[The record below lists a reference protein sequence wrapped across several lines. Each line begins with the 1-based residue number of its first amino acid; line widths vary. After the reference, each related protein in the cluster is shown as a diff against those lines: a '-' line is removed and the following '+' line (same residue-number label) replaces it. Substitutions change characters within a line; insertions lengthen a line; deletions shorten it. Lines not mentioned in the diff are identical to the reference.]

1 MKFAACLLLS
11 VLLCGNLG
19 ATEKVPGYR
28 LPPPEVVALLDAVET
43 PRAVESP
50 DGRWIL
56 LLEQSANPSIADISR
71 PWIGLA
77 GDRIDPATNA
87 PWRESYYRGLI
98 IREVA
103 GRVDRRIA
111 VPAGARIA
119 DVSWSHTSKRF
130 AVTIATDS
138 GLQLWIGDVEQT
150 QIRKMA
156 DRLNAMFGDAFSWTP
171 DGNGILAKV
180 VPDDRGEA
188 PRPPAVPT
196 GPNVQETAGT
206 KSPVRTFQ
214 DLLQTPFDEQLFEF
228 YGLAQLVSIEL
239 ATGKTT
245 PLGKPGLRAQVSLS
259 PDGQHVLVS
268 TIHRPFSYL
277 LPAERFPRITEV
289 WSRTGTVERVIADI
303 PLGENIPIE
312 GVPTGPRNIQW
323 QATAPASV
331 VWVEALDGGDP
342 KRKVESR
349 DRWMRLAA
357 PFEASESAAARDAE
371 PVELLR
377 LPQRATGLLW
387 MADQNQVL
395 AREYDRDRRWTRL
408 LLFRLSEGSKSSV
421 IEDRSVNDRYGD
433 PGNILQRVTENGHW
447 IVRQDGDWI
456 YRAGAGGSP
465 EGDRPFLDRY
475 QVAMAKT
482 ERLWQ
487 CESGVYEQVV
497 AMVASSAGTLPT
509 IFTRRESP
517 AEPPNLR
524 VRDLATGTVTAL
536 TDFPDPQPQMR
547 GVHQELVKY
556 KRPDG
561 VELSATLYLP
571 KGYVP
576 GTKLPLIV
584 WAYPR
589 EYNDPGTAGQV
600 SGSPSR
606 FVRLRGA
613 SHLVLLT
620 QGYAIMDSA
629 TMPVVG
635 DPETMND
642 TFLDQIIASAKAAID
657 KAVEMGVADRDRV
670 GVGGHS
676 YGAFMTANLL
686 AHSDLFRAGL
696 ARSGAYNRTLT
707 PFGFQSERRTI
718 WEAPGA
724 YMKLS
729 PFFFAHQIRE
739 PILFVHGEKDSNP
752 GTFPMQ
758 SERMYQAVKG
768 NGGTARLVMLPE
780 ENHGYRARES
790 VLHVAAETIEWFDR
804 YVKAP
809 PTSEPT
815 GGAGQ

>member
-1 MKFAACLLLS
+1 MKLVACLLLP
-11 VLLCGNLG
+11 VLVSGVLHALG
-19 ATEKVPGYR
+19 EDAGYR

-71 PWIGLA
+71 PWVGLA
-77 GDRIDPATNA
+77 GSRIDPATNA
-87 PWRESYYRGLI
+87 PWRESYYRGVI
-98 IREVA
+98 IREVSS
-103 GRVDRRIA
+103 RVDRRMA
-111 VPAGARIA
+111 FPAGARIA
-119 DVSWSHTSKRF
+119 DVSWSHTSRRF

-138 GLQLWIGDVEQT
+138 GLELWVGEVENTQL
-150 QIRKMA
+150 RKVA
-156 DRLNAMFGDAFSWTP
+156 NHLNAMFGDAFSWTP
-171 DGNGILAKV
+171 DGDGILAKI
-180 VPDDRGEA
+180 VPDDRGAA
-188 PRPPAVPT
+188 PLRPPVPK

-214 DLLQTPFDEQLFEF
+214 DLLQTPSDEQLFEH
-228 YGLAQLVSIEL
+228 YGLAQVALIDI
-239 ATGKTT
+239 ATANTT
-245 PLGKPGLRAQVSLS
+245 PIGKPGLRAQVSLS
-259 PDGQHVLVS
+259 PNGEHLLVS
-268 TIHRPFSYL
+268 TIQRRFSYL
-277 LPAERFPRITEV
+277 LPAARFPRITEV
-289 WSRTGTVERVIADI
+289 WSKNGTVERVIADI

-312 GVPTGPRNIQW
+312 GVPTGPRNIEW
-323 QATAPASV
+323 QATAPANV

-342 KRKVESR
+342 KRKVEWR

-357 PFEASESAAARDAE
+357 PFEVPKSVE

-377 LPQRATGLLW
+377 LPQRATGLFW

-395 AREYDRDRRWTRL
+395 AREYDRDRRWIRL
-408 LLFRLSEGSKSSV
+408 LLFRLSDSSNPSA
-421 IEDRSVNDRYGD
+421 IEDRSINDRYGD
-433 PGNILQRVTENGHW
+433 PGNVLQRITENGHW

-456 YRAGAGGSP
+456 YRAGTGGTP

-475 QVAMAKT
+475 QVATAKT

-487 CESGVYEQVV
+487 CESGEFEQVV
-497 AMVASSAGTLPT
+497 AVAASSAGALPT

-536 TDFPDPQPQMR
+536 TDFPDPQPQLR

-571 KGYVP
+571 KGHVP

-620 QGYAIMDSA
+620 QGYAIMDAA

-642 TFLDQIIASAKAAID
+642 TFLDQIVASAKAAID

-718 WEAPGA
+718 WEAPAA
-724 YMKLS
+724 YTKLS

-739 PILFVHGEKDSNP
+739 PILFVHGEKDSNA

-780 ENHGYRARES
+780 ENHAYRARES

-804 YVKAP
+804 YVKNAP
-809 PTSEPT
+809 ASQTSGST
-815 GGAGQ
+815 GIESSH